1 MDWKSFISPDFWND
15 STSILAGDEKP
26 LVCEGCEGA
35 VVFKTSGST
44 GSPKWIVH
52 EKRGLLISA
61 QAVNDWLGVDQNSK
75 WGLALPIDHM
85 GGFSI
90 LARVFQAGC
99 GIARFDE
106 KWEAEAFA
114 RWVDREHV
122 THTSLV
128 PTQVHDLVEASVTAP
143 KSLKA
148 VVVGGGRLPEQL
160 GQAARDLGWPVLASY
175 GMTEAGSQIATQSIG
190 SLKQSF
196 DSSPL
201 QALPIWKVSSDE
213 QGRLV
218 LSGDAL
224 FKGYLVSE
232 GGKMKFE
239 SRVGQEYVTSDR
251 VEISGNRL
259 KPLGRTDE
267 LVKILGVLVD
277 VGEVERR
284 FLEISAGRV
293 SAEKFAVIAIP
304 DERREHVLV
313 AVFEGDIPEKC
324 VEEYQRSALGLE
336 RIERSYRIDAFPR
349 SSLGKVRKRE
359 LEDWLKLELRRS

>member
-15 STSILAGDEKP
+15 ARSIVAGEDAWLECD
-26 LVCEGCEGA
+26 VESA
-35 VVFKTSGST
+35 VIFKTSGST
-44 GSPKWIVH
+44 GKPKWIVH

-61 QAVNDWLGVDQNSK
+61 QAVNEWLQVDENSK

-90 LARVFQAGC
+90 LGRVYQAGC
-99 GIARFDE
+99 GIARFEE
-106 KWEAEAFA
+106 KWQADRFA
-114 RWVDREHV
+114 SWVDQEHI

-128 PTQVHDLVEASVTAP
+128 PTQIHDLVQASVTAP
-143 KSLKA
+143 KSLFA
-148 VVVGGGRLPEQL
+148 MVVGGGRLPQNL
-160 GQAARDLGWPVLASY
+160 GQAARDLGWPILASY
-175 GMTEAGSQIATQSIG
+175 GMTESASQIATQTIA

-196 DSSPL
+196 ESSVL
-201 QALPIWKVSSDE
+201 QALPIWKVSNDPE
-213 QGRLV
+213 GRLI

-224 FKGYLVSE
+224 FKGYLVSD

-239 SRVGQEYVTSDR
+239 PRVGQKYVTQDR
-251 VEISGNRL
+251 VEISGNQV
-259 KPLGRTDE
+259 KPLGRMDE

-293 SAEKFAVIAIP
+293 SAEKFCVVAIP

-313 AVFEGDIPEKC
+313 AVFECDIPEDC
-324 VEEYQRSALGLE
+324 IEEYQRTAPGLE
-336 RIERSYRIDAFPR
+336 QIDQSYQIDAFPR
-349 SSLGKVRKRE
+349 SSLGKVKKGE
-359 LEDWLKLELRRS
+359 LEERLRLELKRSN